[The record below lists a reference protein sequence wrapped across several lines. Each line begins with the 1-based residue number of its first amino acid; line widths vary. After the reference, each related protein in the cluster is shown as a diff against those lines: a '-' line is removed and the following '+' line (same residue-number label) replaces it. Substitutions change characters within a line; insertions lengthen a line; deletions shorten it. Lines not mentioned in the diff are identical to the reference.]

1 MKHFIVSL
9 CDGMTAAAKLFL
21 GSCVAAIVLVT
32 FAAVWQRYVV
42 DNPLSWVEQVSNM
55 IFIWIVFIGAAVL
68 YRQNLHIGVDAF
80 LFMLNEKNRAIWKWV
95 IEALN
100 LVFIVVLFIYSLKL
114 TIQVMPNAS
123 GALDIS
129 PAFYYVAAPISCLMM
144 MIYFVEK
151 IVDPTRRVPEGE
163 AGTGEF

>member
-1 MKHFIVSL
+1 MKQLYLRF
-9 CDGMTAAAKLFL
+9 CDGLTGLAKAFIGGCL
-21 GSCVAAIVLVT
+21 AAIVLIT
-32 FAAVWQRYVV
+32 LAAVWQRYVAG
-42 DNPLSWVEQVSNM
+42 NPLSWVEQVSNM

-80 LFMLNEKNRAIWKWV
+80 LYMLNEKNRAIWKWV

-100 LVFIVVLFIYSLKL
+100 LVFIIVLFIYSLKL